1 MTQLRRFAFA
11 VLAAPITLALAACG
25 SDDAAT
31 GGLSGDPIAAIP
43 APEGQS
49 WTQTAVVTELGG
61 IQVGNPD
68 APLKLV
74 EYASHTCPACANF
87 SAEAHTAI
95 DEYVATGVVSFE
107 LRNQVHDPLDL
118 TFAMLVRCG
127 DPTTAVPLA
136 TQGWANLN
144 EIVGNAQA
152 NGEALSQA
160 MAVQDETRF
169 QQIAEIS
176 GLLDFF
182 AARGVSRDQ
191 AMQCLADPDLATQI
205 VERSQTQSEE
215 LDVTGTPTFFL
226 NGTKLNGSGWAV
238 IEPVLQQAGA
248 R

>member
-11 VLAAPITLALAACG
+11 ALAAPITLVLAACG

-43 APEGQS
+43 APAGQS
-49 WTQTAVVTELGG
+49 WTQTAVITEMGG
-61 IQVGNPD
+61 IQMGNPD
-68 APLKLV
+68 APLKML

-87 SAEAHTAI
+87 SAEAHSAI

-118 TFAMLVRCG
+118 TIAMLIRCG
-127 DPTTAVPLA
+127 DPATGIPLA
-136 TQGWANLN
+136 TQAWANLN
-144 EIVGNAQA
+144 QIIGEAQA

-160 MAVQDETRF
+160 MAIQDDTRF
-169 QQIAEIS
+169 QMIAEIS
-176 GLLDFF
+176 GLTEFF

-191 AMQCLADPDLATQI
+191 AMQCLSDPDLASQI
-205 VERSQTQSEE
+205 VDNSQTQSEE
-215 LDVTGTPTFFL
+215 LDVTGTPTFFI
-226 NGTKLNGSGWAV
+226 NGQKLNGSSWSV